1 MLFDFSELAAAD
13 RYKLLTATIVPR
25 PIAWVVSADAA
36 GRVNAAPF
44 SFFNAFGSDPPVVC
58 IGIGGRAPRPPKDP
72 GSPKDSAAN
81 IRATGQFV
89 ICLVPYGMVD
99 PMHVT
104 ALDFPAGTDELAEAG
119 LRTLPSTRVR
129 PPRIEGSPVAFECE
143 RMVTLELGPDQGL
156 VVGRVLAMH
165 VRDDAVL
172 DADRCHVDTLK
183 LDLVGRMH
191 GGGGYVRASGPG
203 VFERARLRL
212 TDWVRRT

>member
-1 MLFDFSELAAAD
+1 MLFDFAELAAAD
-13 RYKLLTATIVPR
+13 RYKLMTAAIVPR
-25 PIAWVVSADAA
+25 PIAWVVSQNAA

-44 SFFNAFGSDPPVVC
+44 SFFNAFASEPPTVC
-58 IGIGGRAPRPPKDP
+58 IGIGGRAP

-89 ICLVPYGMVD
+89 ICLVPYEMLD

-104 ALDFPAGTDELAEAG
+104 ALDFPPDVDELAEAG
-119 LRTLPSTRVR
+119 LRTLPSSHVR

-143 RMVTLELGPDQGL
+143 RTATLELGAEQGI

-172 DADRCHVDTLK
+172 DPQRCHIDTPK

-212 TDWVRRT
+212 ADWVRRT